1 MSANEEIRLK
11 GLNFS
16 KKGSI
21 ATMFFCLLI
30 EIVFLFGWLLKFL
43 IVPVIIPVFTAA
55 VFFFAL
61 IVYYLTKKGV
71 HSAVIPYSI
80 TTLTTVI
87 LTLCLSFIEPQLR
100 IPFFVIYF
108 YIVLHPAYLL
118 GMTNGL
124 YAVVLVDI
132 AYGAMVIL
140 SQTTYPEINLGLEF
154 VKLIFFTFISFLLII
169 DFDRDLS
176 RIRQLR
182 SLMDKIEKGDLTVK
196 IEEKKDSF
204 DEISLLE
211 KTLKNLVET
220 EADLIKLILES
231 SKYLNSISTQIA
243 STSNELSTAISE
255 IVSTTQKMTEGVDR
269 QYEELDKS
277 ISLGKSLSE
286 ISFTVVDNIKKVEG
300 YASNFSTS
308 ASSGL
313 NQSDVVIKNIEI
325 IGSRYEYL
333 IGLMAKLHDI
343 SNTITKI
350 IETINK
356 ISEKINILSLNAS
369 IEAARAGEFGRGFSI
384 VADEIKKLADNTQNS
399 AMEIGEIVK
408 EMIDSIKSVA
418 ESSEEVRKAIYDGNQ
433 VVKST
438 TESLK
443 TISSAV
449 IELNNAIK
457 NIKNVISREEEEINK
472 MLKQIEDSFN
482 ISKDNSSAAEEIL
495 ASLEQQS
502 AATEEFAATSQE
514 LLNIT
519 NRLTKMIQNF
529 KI

>member
-1 MSANEEIRLK
+1 MEVSEEVRLK
-11 GLNFS
+11 ELNFS
-16 KKGSI
+16 KRGSI
-21 ATMFFCLLI
+21 VTMFFCLLI
-30 EIVFLFGWLLKFL
+30 EIILLFGWVFKFL
-43 IVPVIIPVFTAA
+43 IVPTLIPVLTAV

-61 IVYYLTKKGV
+61 FIYNLARKDVYSV
-71 HSAVIPYSI
+71 VIPYSI
-80 TTLTTVI
+80 ITITILI
-87 LTLCLSFIEPQLR
+87 LTLCLAFINPQIR
-100 IPFFVIYF
+100 IPFFMIYF
-108 YIVLHPAYLL
+108 YTALLPAYLL
-118 GMTNGL
+118 GIIHGL

-132 AYGAMVIL
+132 AYGVMIL
-140 SQTTYPEINLGLEF
+140 LTRYIYPEVNLGLEF
-154 VKLIFFTFISFLLII
+154 VNLIFFTFISFLLII
-169 DFDRDLS
+169 DFDRNLV
-176 RIRQLR
+176 RIRRLR
-182 SLMDKIEKGDLTVK
+182 NFLKNIEKGDLTVQLE
-196 IEEKKDSF
+196 EEKELS
-204 DEISLLE
+204 DEISLLG
-211 KTLKNLVET
+211 KTLKNLLET
-220 EADLIKLILES
+220 EANIIKLIVES
-231 SKYLNSISTQIA
+231 SQHLTNIGAQIA
-243 STSNELSTAISE
+243 STSNELSTAITE
-255 IVSTTQKMTEGVDR
+255 IVSTTQKMTDGVDR
-269 QYEELDKS
+269 QYQELDKS

-286 ISFTVVDNIKKVEG
+286 ISFTVVDNVKKVEG
-300 YASNFSTS
+300 YAGNFSTS

-333 IGLMAKLHDI
+333 IGLMTKLHDV

-408 EMIDSIKSVA
+408 EMIDSITSVA

-457 NIKNVISREEEEINK
+457 NIKNVISQEEEEINN

-482 ISKDNSSAAEEIL
+482 ISKENSSAAEEIL
-495 ASLEQQS
+495 ASLEEQS

-519 NRLTKMIQNF
+519 NKLSKMIQNF
-529 KI
+529 KV

>member
-1 MSANEEIRLK
+1 MAVNEEVRLK

-16 KKGSI
+16 KRGSI
-21 ATMFFCLLI
+21 ATMFFCLLL
-30 EIVFLFGWLLKFL
+30 EIIFLFGWLLKFL
-43 IVPVIIPVFTAA
+43 LVPVIIPIFTGIVFL
-55 VFFFAL
+55 FAL
-61 IVYYLTKKGV
+61 VIYNLSKKGV
-71 HSAVIPYSI
+71 YSVVIPYSI
-80 TTLTTVI
+80 TTVTTLV
-87 LTLCLSFIEPQLR
+87 LTLCLSFINPQLR
-100 IPFFVIYF
+100 IPFFIIYF
-108 YIVLHPAYLL
+108 YISLHPAYLL
-118 GMTNGL
+118 GITNGL
-124 YAVVLVDI
+124 YAVALVDI

-140 SQTTYPEINLGLEF
+140 TQNNYPEINLGLEF

-176 RIRQLR
+176 RIRHLR
-182 SLMDKIEKGDLTVK
+182 NLMKQIEKGDLTVK
-196 IEEKKDSF
+196 IEEEKGSP
-204 DEISLLE
+204 DEISLLGQG
-211 KTLKNLVET
+211 LKNLVQT
-220 EADLIKLILES
+220 EANIIKLILES
-231 SKYLNSISTQIA
+231 SEHLSAISIQIA
-243 STSNELSTAISE
+243 STSNELSTSISE

-269 QYEELDKS
+269 QHQELDKS
-277 ISLGKSLSE
+277 ISLGKTLSE
-286 ISFTVVDNIKKVEG
+286 ISFSVVDNIKKVEG
-300 YASNFSTS
+300 YAGNFSTS
-308 ASSGL
+308 ATSGL

-457 NIKNVISREEEEINK
+457 NIKNVISREEEEINN

-519 NRLTKMIQNF
+519 NKLSKMIQNF
-529 KI
+529 KV

>member
-1 MSANEEIRLK
+1 MKVNEEVRIKELDY
-11 GLNFS
+11 S
-16 KKGSI
+16 KRAAHS
-21 ATMFFCLLI
+21 AMHLCLLL
-30 EIVFLFGWLLKFL
+30 EIIFLFGWRLKFFV
-43 IVPVIIPVFTAA
+43 VPGIMSIGTAGFFIFAFII
-55 VFFFAL
+55 
-61 IVYYLTKKGV
+61 YKLTKKGIYSV
-71 HSAVIPYSI
+71 VIPYSI
-80 TTLTTVI
+80 TTLTTLV
-87 LTLCLSFIEPQLR
+87 LTLCLYFINPQIR
-100 IPFFVIYF
+100 IPFFIIYF
-108 YIVLHPAYLL
+108 YIALHPAYLL
-118 GMTNGL
+118 GIKNGL
-124 YAVVLVDI
+124 YAVALADI
-132 AYGAMVIL
+132 SYGVMTVF
-140 SQTTYPEINLGLEF
+140 SQNIYPEINLGLEF
-154 VKLIFFTFISFLLII
+154 AKLILFTFISFLLII
-169 DFDRDLS
+169 DFDRDLY
-176 RIRQLR
+176 RIRRLR
-182 SLMDKIEKGDLTVK
+182 YLMKQIEKGDLTVK
-196 IEEKKDSF
+196 IEEKKDSS

-211 KTLKNLVET
+211 KSLKNLVET
-220 EADLIKLILES
+220 EAGLIKLILES
-231 SKYLNSISTQIA
+231 SQHVNTISSQIA
-243 STSNELSTAISE
+243 STSNELSITISE

-269 QYEELDKS
+269 QHEELDKS
-277 ISLGKSLSE
+277 ISLGKTLSE
-286 ISFTVVDNIKKVEG
+286 ISFAVVDNIKKVEG
-300 YASNFSTS
+300 YAGNFSTS
-308 ASSGL
+308 ASAGL
-313 NQSDVVIKNIEI
+313 NQSDVVIKNIEV

-369 IEAARAGEFGRGFSI
+369 IEAARAGELGRGFSI

-399 AMEIGEIVK
+399 AMEISEIVK
-408 EMIDSIKSVA
+408 EMIDSIKSVT

-457 NIKNVISREEEEINK
+457 NIKNVISREEEEINN

-482 ISKDNSSAAEEIL
+482 ISKENSSAAEEIL

-519 NRLTKMIQNF
+519 NKLTRMIQNF
-529 KI
+529 KV